1 MLNVLALP
9 ERSPLLQHVPRRA
22 VPCGQKERERRL
34 AEEIAV
40 HGVPS
45 RDHHA
50 VLLELRTSV
59 PRREGGRA
67 HGDPR
72 RERGPGGAER
82 CVERREGVQRRALHG
97 LAVQP
102 DEEELRAHPQPVH
115 VHLLERLRAGAE
127 RRGLH
132 GEGDRG
138 IVFLL
143 RRRRDARR
151 IDDGSNRRSGYYGFR
166 MQFPATYNRE
176 FFTTSQQECQDWVNV
191 IRDMTEVRKI
201 EDYYDIREKIGEG
214 RFATV
219 YRVGMERGVE

>member
-1 MLNVLALP
+1 MKEYSGELYTASLFNRMKKNFVRIHNQFMYIYSNVYA
-9 ERSPLLQHVPRRA
+9 QA
-22 VPCGQKERERRL
+22 
-34 AEEIAV
+34 
-40 HGVPS
+40 
-45 RDHHA
+45 
-50 VLLELRTSV
+50 
-59 PRREGGRA
+59 
-67 HGDPR
+67 
-72 RERGPGGAER
+72 
-82 CVERREGVQRRALHG
+82 
-97 LAVQP
+97 
-102 DEEELRAHPQPVH
+102 
-115 VHLLERLRAGAE
+115 
-127 RRGLH
+127 
-132 GEGDRG
+132 
-138 IVFLL
+138 